1 MLAKVQSL
9 VKSMLESADQQPA
22 ERSHNLQLA
31 AAALLVEISAADFER
46 HPEER
51 QAVFDALSRVFELD
65 EATVETLIAD
75 ADHLVHTATSLY
87 EFTSVLNDRCTHQDK
102 LYLLEQCWRVAF
114 ADGHLDKYEDHRIR
128 RLSELLHLSHREF
141 IQTKLKVQ
149 PKVL

>member
-9 VKSMLESADQQPA
+9 VKSMLESADQKPA

-31 AAALLVEISAADFER
+31 AAALLIEVSAADFKR

-51 QAVFDALSRVFELD
+51 QAVFDALTKVFELD
-65 EATVETLIAD
+65 EATVESLIED
-75 ADHLVHTATSLY
+75 ADQLVHTATSLY
-87 EFTSVLNDRCTHQDK
+87 EFTRVLNEHCSHQEK

-128 RLSELLHLSHREF
+128 RLSELLHIPHREF
-141 IQTKLKVQ
+141 IQTKLKVR
-149 PKVL
+149 PH

>member
-9 VKSMLESADQQPA
+9 VKSMLESTDQQPA

-31 AAALLVEISAADFER
+31 AAALLIEVSAADFER

-51 QAVFDALSRVFELD
+51 RAVFNAMAKVFELD
-65 EATVETLIAD
+65 EATVESLIED

-87 EFTSVLNDRCTHQDK
+87 EFTRVLNDCCSHEEKR
-102 LYLLEQCWRVAF
+102 YLLEQCWRVAY

-128 RLSELLHLSHREF
+128 RLSELLHISHREF
-141 IQTKLKVQ
+141 IQTKLKIQ
-149 PKVL
+149 PHK

>member
-22 ERSHNLQLA
+22 DRSHNLELA
-31 AAALLVEISAADFER
+31 AAALLIEISAADFER

-51 QAVFDALSRVFELD
+51 RAVFDALSKVFELD
-65 EATVETLIAD
+65 EETVESLIDD

-87 EFTSVLNDRCTHQDK
+87 EFTRVLNEHCTHQEK

-128 RLSELLHLSHREF
+128 RLSELLHIPHREF
-141 IQTKLKVQ
+141 IQAKLKVQ
-149 PKVL
+149 PH

>member
-22 ERSHNLQLA
+22 DRSHNLELA
-31 AAALLVEISAADFER
+31 AAALLIEISAADFER

-51 QAVFDALSRVFELD
+51 RAVFDALSKVFELD
-65 EATVETLIAD
+65 EETVESLIDD
-75 ADHLVHTATSLY
+75 ADHLVYTATSLY
-87 EFTSVLNDRCTHQDK
+87 EFTRVLNEHCTHQEK

-128 RLSELLHLSHREF
+128 RLSELLHIPHREF
-141 IQTKLKVQ
+141 IQAKLKVQ
-149 PKVL
+149 PHQ